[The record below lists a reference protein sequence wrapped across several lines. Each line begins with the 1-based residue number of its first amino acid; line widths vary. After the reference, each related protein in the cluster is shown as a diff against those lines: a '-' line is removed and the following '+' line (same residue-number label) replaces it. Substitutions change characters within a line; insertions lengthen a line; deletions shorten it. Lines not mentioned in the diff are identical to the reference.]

1 LKAGVS
7 RTRGCGACGGTR
19 QGWRQGGFDCPPT
32 AAHGGSGQ
40 GKGAWR
46 RGSAELADALRVG
59 PQGQAARELALME
72 QEASQL
78 NSAIQQAARDK
89 EELMAGG

>member
-1 LKAGVS
+1 
-7 RTRGCGACGGTR
+7 
-19 QGWRQGGFDCPPT
+19 
-32 AAHGGSGQ
+32 
-40 GKGAWR
+40 
-46 RGSAELADALRVG
+46 VG